1 MGQGHLVKVL
11 HVISKMSREGAQT
24 FIMNL
29 YRNIN
34 RNKVQFDFLINSK
47 EKAAYD
53 DEIRQMGGRLIYIP
67 GPSKTNIF
75 RYANYAAGIIKENGP
90 YQCVHGH
97 SLFFNGIIAEAA
109 YKAGVLI
116 RISHAHSSNDGR
128 LNSFTR
134 NIYRDRMRHK
144 ILKYSTDLFGCSKEA
159 CEFLFGERCFN
170 DNRVR
175 IINNGIE
182 TEKFVFNEEIRVK
195 MREELGIKDSTIVV
209 GHVGRFSYPKNHDF
223 LIDIFKKVNEKN
235 RNTLLLLVG
244 DGNLREAI
252 ERKVEY
258 LGLSNR
264 VIFAGIRSDVADVLQ
279 AMDIFVFPSLYEGLP
294 VTLVEAQASGLPC
307 VISDNITKQVQIT
320 DLIHPVSLE
329 RSPEYWSKKILE
341 VTKDS
346 LRIDTS
352 SLIRENN
359 FDIYSIAKTLTTF
372 YSEV

>member
-1 MGQGHLVKVL
+1 
-11 HVISKMSREGAQT
+11 
-24 FIMNL
+24 
-29 YRNIN
+29 
-34 RNKVQFDFLINSK
+34 
-47 EKAAYD
+47 
-53 DEIRQMGGRLIYIP
+53 
-67 GPSKTNIF
+67 
-75 RYANYAAGIIKENGP
+75 
-90 YQCVHGH
+90 
-97 SLFFNGIIAEAA
+97 
-109 YKAGVLI
+109 
-116 RISHAHSSNDGR
+116 
-128 LNSFTR
+128 
-134 NIYRDRMRHK
+134 MRHK

-182 TEKFVFNEEIRVK
+182 TENFVFNEEIRVK

>member
-1 MGQGHLVKVL
+1 M
-11 HVISKMSREGAQT
+11 
-24 FIMNL
+24 
-29 YRNIN
+29 
-34 RNKVQFDFLINSK
+34 
-47 EKAAYD
+47 
-53 DEIRQMGGRLIYIP
+53 
-67 GPSKTNIF
+67 
-75 RYANYAAGIIKENGP
+75 
-90 YQCVHGH
+90 
-97 SLFFNGIIAEAA
+97 
-109 YKAGVLI
+109 
-116 RISHAHSSNDGR
+116 
-128 LNSFTR
+128 
-134 NIYRDRMRHK
+134 
-144 ILKYSTDLFGCSKEA
+144 
-159 CEFLFGERCFN
+159 
-170 DNRVR
+170 
-175 IINNGIE
+175 
-182 TEKFVFNEEIRVK
+182 
-195 MREELGIKDSTIVV
+195 
-209 GHVGRFSYPKNHDF
+209 
-223 LIDIFKKVNEKN
+223 
-235 RNTLLLLVG
+235 
-244 DGNLREAI
+244 REAI